1 MLLLTIAAGALETWG
16 LGLKERYMGSEN
28 DLLSA
33 EPRTRDAA
41 VDRILGDRGLVIQR
55 LIPLIDPANANKYGD
70 GTRCAAA
77 YLLGEFRAVEAI
89 PVLAKALAK
98 EPGRH
103 TAWEGFFSRY
113 DAPVFTALVNIGRP
127 VVPAM
132 IENIEKSDHDWLRKK
147 SMLVVS
153 HVLGGKRRLL
163 ELLTKLEE
171 RQAKQVAPNQDV
183 LRRIREGRRWIEDS
197 KEGAEPLY

>member
-1 MLLLTIAAGALETWG
+1 
-16 LGLKERYMGSEN
+16 MGSEN